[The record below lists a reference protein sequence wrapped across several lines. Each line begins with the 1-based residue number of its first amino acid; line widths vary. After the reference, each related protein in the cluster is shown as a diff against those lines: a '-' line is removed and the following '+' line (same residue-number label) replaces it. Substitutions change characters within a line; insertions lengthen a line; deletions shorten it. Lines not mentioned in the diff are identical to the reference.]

1 MFKMFAILCVLVWP
15 DDVMTSEL
23 KCTTHYE
30 DPPRQ
35 FVTMQE
41 CDEAA
46 YDKLVFTINVFEQT
60 KTDYK
65 TIQTGCKKIDKAQ

>member
-1 MFKMFAILCVLVWP
+1 MFKMFAIMCILAWP

-35 FVTMQE
+35 FSTIEE
-41 CDEAA
+41 CNTAA
-46 YDKLVFTINVFEQT
+46 YDKLENTVKVFEQG
-60 KTDYK
+60 KLDFES
-65 TIQTGCKKIDKAQ
+65 IQVACLSSE